1 MQLRLVLKKKYLPPE
16 QVMQTYT
23 ENYDEYCNTMLT
35 DMEVDKVDNLILDN
49 LLESPAM
56 PEHPSVNAHQEINQ
70 WSRNWS

>member
-1 MQLRLVLKKKYLPPE
+1 
-16 QVMQTYT
+16 
-23 ENYDEYCNTMLT
+23 MLT